1 MSTDPTDYECL
12 NIPASNFSHMG
23 FSIRTEAAR
32 YTEWRLWKLTCVG
45 DWSAEGLVAAELYD
59 HTDDPGAGPHT
70 FDDFEFV
77 NLAYKSEQATLR
89 AELSALL
96 KQFGH
101 TDTTCPPPNHKGYS
115 VLAD

>member
-1 MSTDPTDYECL
+1 MHLS
-12 NIPASNFSHMG
+12 IASKLAGLLLVHP
-23 FSIRTEAAR
+23 SIHRN
-32 YTEWRLWKLTCVG
+32 
-45 DWSAEGLVAAELYD
+45 D